1 MGISCC
7 KQVRVTNDNVT
18 RVIADGDKS
27 ILWIKG
33 EKIGNGA
40 FGTVFRAI
48 DTETADYFAVKCI
61 PLKPYKDHSCKLIK
75 LIQKEVNILKTLNHP
90 NIIKYYQTDLD
101 IHNNEISIIIE
112 YASNGN
118 LQTFAS
124 EFKPLSHKVLQRFTR
139 EILMAL
145 SYMHGKGIIH
155 RDLKCSNIL
164 IAEDSSIKLSD
175 FGLSK
180 LIESDA
186 KVLEIAGSLYWMAPE
201 MFTNSGYSF
210 AADIWSLG
218 CTVVEMMTGNPPWAN
233 TCKSVK
239 DIIKAISSP
248 NNFPDIPSCSTE
260 LKDFLLKC
268 FTRKPEDRPSAED
281 LLRHP
286 FLTDS
291 FSAVITA
298 TVTEL

>member
-7 KQVRVTNDNVT
+7 KQVRVTNGNVT
-18 RVIADGDKS
+18 RIIADGEKS
-27 ILWIKG
+27 IVWIKG
-33 EKIGNGA
+33 EKIGSGA

-118 LQTFAS
+118 LQTFVS

-180 LIESDA
+180 LIESDD
-186 KVLEIAGSLYWMAPE
+186 KVLEIAGTLYWMPPE
-201 MFTNSGYSF
+201 MFTNRGYSF
-210 AADIWSLG
+210 AADVWSLG
-218 CTVVEMMTGNPPWAN
+218 CTVVEMMTGSPPWAN
-233 TCKSVK
+233 TYKLVK
-239 DIIKAISSP
+239 DIIKAITSP
-248 NNFPDIPSCSTE
+248 NNFPEIPSCSAE

-268 FTRKPEDRPSAED
+268 FTRKPEDRPSAEE
-281 LLRHP
+281 LLHHP